1 MEPKKQLETGHHHD
15 EEKSCKCA
23 DSIGAFMT
31 IENKDIR
38 IMVEEVTKETLESR
52 TNSIEYPFWNVIA

>member
-52 TNSIEYPFWNVIA
+52 TTALNVHFRT